1 MSNTSNVV
9 SGIAMN
15 LRLIAAIAFVV
26 APFGVALTKNEPATA
41 YVYKPSREQA
51 QAALLAT
58 RFLTNFHYKRVPL
71 DDAMSKTIFD
81 RYLESLD
88 GDKLFFTAADVAEFR
103 TYADALDDAIFD
115 QKLEPPFEV
124 YQRYVQRV
132 GERTAHARALLQK
145 GFDFTIDEQY
155 RFDRE
160 HAMWAAGDK
169 ELDELW
175 RQRVK
180 NDWLRLKLAGRDDKG
195 IRETL
200 DKRYVGFEKRLRELD
215 GDDVFQSF
223 MNAYSSAIEP
233 HTNYMSPRASEN
245 FNIQMRLSL
254 EGIGAVL
261 GREDEYTAIRQ
272 IVKGGPADLSKR
284 LKVGDRIVAVG
295 QGDQGTMT
303 DVVGW
308 RLDDVVD
315 QIRGKKGT
323 TVRLDVLAADA
334 GLDSK
339 PVPLTLVR
347 DKVRLEEQAARSE
360 LIEVESGKATH
371 RIGVVRLPTFY
382 HDFEGARRGDANYA
396 SSTRDVA
403 KLIKELKT
411 KQIDGLVVDLRG
423 NGGGSLTEAS
433 DLSGLFIDEGPV
445 VQVRDA
451 QGRVTIEG
459 DADKGV
465 AWDGPLA
472 VMIDRESA
480 SASEIFAAAMQDFGR
495 ALILGENSFGKGT
508 VQNLIDLDQYA
519 RDPSVHFGQ
528 LKLTVAQFFRINGG
542 STQHR
547 GVVPDIAY
555 PQTAWA
561 EDFGESALDFALPY
575 SEVKAADY
583 VRSGDLSALTPL
595 LATRHDARIA
605 KDQEFKWWFED
616 LAEYQKQRDRKE
628 MSLLESARRAERDLN
643 EKKRTDRKAAR
654 IAAGIDPPSKAADA
668 DGDDGLLADER
679 REKAAEEDAD
689 AKDKPDFL
697 LREGAHILADAIDLL
712 SADQH
717 LAARVK
723 SFDLHA
729 SGATRVD

>member
-1 MSNTSNVV
+1 
-9 SGIAMN
+9 MN

-26 APFGVALTKNEPATA
+26 APFGVALTKTEPAPA

-103 TYADALDDAIFD
+103 AHADALDDAIFD

-145 GFDFTIDEQY
+145 GFDFTVDEQY

-284 LKVGDRIVAVG
+284 LKVGDRIVGVG

-360 LIEVESGKATH
+360 LIEVEAGKTTH

-403 KLIKELKT
+403 RLIKELKG

-561 EDFGESALDFALPY
+561 GEDFGESALDFALPY

-643 EKKRTDRKAAR
+643 EKKRADRKAAR
-654 IAAGIDPPSKAADA
+654 IAAGIDPPNQDADA
-668 DGDDGLLADER
+668 SGDDGLLADER
-679 REKAAEEDAD
+679 REKAADDDAE

-712 SADQH
+712 SADRQ

-729 SGATRVD
+729 PGATRVD

>member
-1 MSNTSNVV
+1 
-9 SGIAMN
+9 MN

-26 APFGVALTKNEPATA
+26 APFGVALTKTEPAPA

-103 TYADALDDAIFD
+103 AHADALDDAIFD

-145 GFDFTIDEQY
+145 GFDFTVDEQY

-284 LKVGDRIVAVG
+284 LKVGDRIVGVG

-360 LIEVESGKATH
+360 LIEVEAGKTTH

-403 KLIKELKT
+403 RLIKELKG

-561 EDFGESALDFALPY
+561 GEDFGESALDFALPY

-643 EKKRTDRKAAR
+643 EKKRADRKAAR
-654 IAAGIDPPSKAADA
+654 IAAGIDPPNQDADA
-668 DGDDGLLADER
+668 SGDDGLLADER
-679 REKAAEEDAD
+679 REKAADDDAD

-712 SADQH
+712 SADRQ

-729 SGATRVD
+729 PGATRVD

>member
-1 MSNTSNVV
+1 
-9 SGIAMN
+9 MN
-15 LRLIAAIAFVV
+15 LRVIAAIVFVV
-26 APFGVALTKNEPATA
+26 APFGAALTKAEPAAA
-41 YVYKPSREQA
+41 YVTKPSREQA

-88 GDKLFFTAADVAEFR
+88 GDKLFFTAADIAEFR
-103 TYADALDDAIFD
+103 THADALDDAIFD
-115 QKLEPPFEV
+115 QKLEPPFVV

-132 GERTAHARALLQK
+132 GERTAHARALLEK
-145 GFDFTIDEQY
+145 GFDFSVDEQY

-160 HAMWAAGDK
+160 HAMWASGGK

-200 DKRYVGFEKRLRELD
+200 DKRYAGFEKRLRELD

-233 HTNYMSPRASEN
+233 HTNYMSPRTSEN

-284 LKVGDRIVAVG
+284 LKVGDRIVGVG
-295 QGDQGTMT
+295 QGDQGAMT

-360 LIEVESGKATH
+360 LIEVTSGKATR
-371 RIGVVRLPTFY
+371 RIGVVHLPTFY

-403 KLIKELKT
+403 RLINELKG
-411 KQIDGLVVDLRG
+411 KQIEGLVIDLRG

-451 QGRVTIEG
+451 QGRITIEG
-459 DADKGV
+459 DADKGMV
-465 AWDGPLA
+465 WDGPLA
-472 VMIDRESA
+472 VMINRESA

-547 GVVPDIAY
+547 GVVPDIAFA
-555 PQTAWA
+555 QTAWSG

-595 LATRHDARIA
+595 LAARHDARIA
-605 KDQEFKWWFED
+605 QDQEFKWWFED
-616 LAEYQKQRDRKE
+616 LADYQTQRDRKE
-628 MSLLESARRAERDLN
+628 MSLLESARRAERDRN
-643 EKKRTDRKAAR
+643 EKKRSDRKAAR
-654 IAAGIDPPSKAADA
+654 IAAGIDPPNQADDA
-668 DGDDGLLADER
+668 SGDDGLLADER
-679 REKAAEEDAD
+679 REKAADEDAEV
-689 AKDKPDFL
+689 KDKPDFL

-712 SADQH
+712 SADQR

-723 SFDLHA
+723 SFDLHVP
-729 SGATRVD
+729 GATRVD

>member
-1 MSNTSNVV
+1 
-9 SGIAMN
+9 MN

-26 APFGVALTKNEPATA
+26 APFGVALTKTEPAPA

-103 TYADALDDAIFD
+103 AHADALDDAIFD

-145 GFDFTIDEQY
+145 GFDFTVDEQY

-180 NDWLRLKLAGRDDKG
+180 NDWLRLKLAGRDEKG

-284 LKVGDRIVAVG
+284 LKVGDRIVGVG

-347 DKVRLEEQAARSE
+347 DKVRLEEQAARFE
-360 LIEVESGKATH
+360 LIEVEAGKTTH

-403 KLIKELKT
+403 RLIKELKG

-561 EDFGESALDFALPY
+561 GEDFGESALDFALPY

-643 EKKRTDRKAAR
+643 EKKRADRKAAR
-654 IAAGIDPPSKAADA
+654 IAAGIDPPNQDADA
-668 DGDDGLLADER
+668 SGDDGLLADER
-679 REKAAEEDAD
+679 REKAAEDDAE

-712 SADQH
+712 SADRQ

-729 SGATRVD
+729 PGATRVD

>member
-1 MSNTSNVV
+1 
-9 SGIAMN
+9 MN

-26 APFGVALTKNEPATA
+26 APFGVALTKSEAA
-41 YVYKPSREQA
+41 AVYSYKPSSEQA

-88 GDKLFFTAADVAEFR
+88 GDKLFLTAADVSEFR
-103 TYADALDDAIFD
+103 AYADALDDAIFD
-115 QKLEPPFEV
+115 QRLAPPFEI
-124 YQRYVQRV
+124 YARYVQRV
-132 GERTAHARALLQK
+132 AERTAHARALLAK
-145 GFDFTIDEQY
+145 GFDFGVDEQY

-160 HAMWAAGDK
+160 HALWAADAK

-175 RQRVK
+175 RLRVK
-180 NDWLRLKLAGRDDKG
+180 NDWLRLKLAGRDDQG
-195 IRETL
+195 IRDTL
-200 DKRYVGFEKRLRELD
+200 DKRYAGFEKRLGELD
-215 GDDVFQSF
+215 GDDVFQTF

-261 GREDEYTAIRQ
+261 SREDEYTTIRQ
-272 IVKGGPADLSKR
+272 IVKGGPADLSDK
-284 LKVGDRIVAVG
+284 LQVGDRIVAVG
-295 QGDQGTMT
+295 QGDKGALT

-308 RLDDVVD
+308 RIDDVVD
-315 QIRGKKGT
+315 LIRGKKGT

-334 GLDSK
+334 GADGK
-339 PVPLTLVR
+339 PVQLTLVR
-347 DKVRLEEQAARSE
+347 DKVRLEEQAAKSE
-360 LIEVESGKATH
+360 LIEVGTGKSAH

-403 KLIKELKT
+403 KLIKELKG
-411 KQIDGLVVDLRG
+411 KQIDGLVIDLRG

-459 DADKGV
+459 DAEKGA

-495 ALILGENSFGKGT
+495 ALIIGENSFGKGT

-555 PQTAWA
+555 PQTAWGS
-561 EDFGESALDFALPY
+561 EDFGESSLDFALPY
-575 SEVKAADY
+575 TEVKAADF
-583 VRSGDLSALTPL
+583 VRSGDLSALKPL
-595 LATRHDARIA
+595 LETRHETRIA
-605 KDQEFKWWFED
+605 KDQEFKWWFDD
-616 LAEYQKQRDRKE
+616 LAEYQKQRERKD
-628 MSLLESARRAERDLN
+628 MSLLESARRSERDQN
-643 EKKRTDRKAAR
+643 ELKRAERKAAR
-654 IAAGIDPPSKAADA
+654 IAAGIDPPGKESV

-679 REKAAEEDAD
+679 RNDKAAADAEDAVE
-689 AKDKPDFL
+689 KPDFL
-697 LREGAHILADAIDLL
+697 LREGAYILADAIDLL
-712 SADQH
+712 STDQR
-717 LAARVK
+717 LAAQVK

-729 SGATRVD
+729 DKPVVD

>member
-1 MSNTSNVV
+1 
-9 SGIAMN
+9 MN

-26 APFGVALTKNEPATA
+26 APFGVALTKTEPAPA

-71 DDAMSKTIFD
+71 DDAMSKTILD

-103 TYADALDDAIFD
+103 AHADALDDAIFD

-145 GFDFTIDEQY
+145 GFDFTVDEQY

-284 LKVGDRIVAVG
+284 LKVGDRIVGVG

-360 LIEVESGKATH
+360 LIEVEAGKTTH

-403 KLIKELKT
+403 RLIKELKG

-561 EDFGESALDFALPY
+561 GEDFGESALDFALPY

-643 EKKRTDRKAAR
+643 EKKRADRKAAR
-654 IAAGIDPPSKAADA
+654 IAAGIDPPNQDADA
-668 DGDDGLLADER
+668 SGDDGLLADER
-679 REKAAEEDAD
+679 REKAADDDAE

-712 SADQH
+712 SADRQ

-729 SGATRVD
+729 PGATRVD

>member
-1 MSNTSNVV
+1 
-9 SGIAMN
+9 MN

-26 APFGVALTKNEPATA
+26 APFGVALTKTEPAGSA
-41 YVYKPSREQA
+41 EARQPSREQA

-88 GDKLFFTAADVAEFR
+88 GDKLFFTASDIASFRVHADL
-103 TYADALDDAIFD
+103 LDDAIFD
-115 QKLEPPFEV
+115 QKIEPPFEI
-124 YQRYVQRV
+124 YQRYLTRV
-132 GERTAHARALLQK
+132 GERTAHARALLQQ
-145 GFDFTIDEQY
+145 GFDFTVDEQY

-160 HAMWAAGDK
+160 QAPWAANTK
-169 ELDELW
+169 ELDEIW

-180 NDWLRLKLAGRDDKG
+180 NDWLRLKLAGRDDKA

-200 DKRYVGFEKRLRELD
+200 DKRYVGFEKRLRELG
-215 GDDVFQSF
+215 GDDVFQTF

-233 HTNYMSPRASEN
+233 HTSYMSPRTSEN

-261 GREDEYTAIRQ
+261 SREDEYTIIRQ

-284 LKVGDRIVAVG
+284 LKVGDRITAVG
-295 QGDQGTMT
+295 QGEQGAMT
-303 DVVGW
+303 DVIGW
-308 RLDDVVD
+308 RIDDVVD
-315 QIRGKKGT
+315 LIRGKKGT

-334 GLDSK
+334 GPDGK
-339 PVPLTLVR
+339 PVPLVLVR
-347 DKVRLEEQAARSE
+347 DKVRLEEQAAKSD
-360 LIEVESGKATH
+360 LIEVGTGKNVH

-403 KLIKELKT
+403 KLIKALKT
-411 KQIDGLVVDLRG
+411 QQIDGLVVDLRG
-423 NGGGSLTEAS
+423 NGGGSLTEAA
-433 DLSGLFIDEGPV
+433 DLSGLFIDQGPV

-451 QGRVTIEG
+451 QGRISVEG
-459 DADKGV
+459 DDEPGA

-495 ALILGENSFGKGT
+495 ALVIGENSFGKGT

-519 RDPSVHFGQ
+519 RDPAVHFGQ
-528 LKLTVAQFFRINGG
+528 LKLTVAQFFRVNGG

-547 GVVPDIAY
+547 GVAPDIAY

-561 EDFGESALDFALPY
+561 TDDFGESALDFALPY
-575 SEVKAADY
+575 SEVKPASFE
-583 VRSGDLSALTPL
+583 RSGDLSVLTPL
-595 LATRHDARIA
+595 LAARHESRIA

-616 LAEYQKQRDRKE
+616 LAEYQKQRERTE

-643 EKKRTDRKAAR
+643 EKKRAERKAAR
-654 IAAGIDPPSKAADA
+654 IAAGIDPPGKDDDA
-668 DGDDGLLADER
+668 SGDDGLLADER
-679 REKAAEEDAD
+679 RTAEQDAKREAEEDA
-689 AKDKPDFL
+689 AEKPDFL
-697 LREGAHILADAIDLL
+697 LREAAHILADAIDLL
-712 SADQH
+712 STDQG

-729 SGATRVD
+729 AGAARVD

>member
-1 MSNTSNVV
+1 
-9 SGIAMN
+9 MN

-26 APFGVALTKNEPATA
+26 APFGVALTKTEPTAA

-103 TYADALDDAIFD
+103 AHADALDDAIFD

-145 GFDFTIDEQY
+145 GFDFTVDEQY

-360 LIEVESGKATH
+360 LIEVEAGKTTH

-403 KLIKELKT
+403 RLIKELKG

-561 EDFGESALDFALPY
+561 GEDFGESALDFALPY

-643 EKKRTDRKAAR
+643 EKKRADRKAAR
-654 IAAGIDPPSKAADA
+654 IAAGIDPPNQDADA
-668 DGDDGLLADER
+668 SGDDGLLADER
-679 REKAAEEDAD
+679 REKAAEDDAE

-712 SADQH
+712 SADRQ

-729 SGATRVD
+729 PGATRVD

>member
-1 MSNTSNVV
+1 
-9 SGIAMN
+9 MN

-26 APFGVALTKNEPATA
+26 APFGAALTKPEPATG
-41 YVYKPSREQA
+41 YSYKPSTEQA

-88 GDKLFFTAADVAEFR
+88 GDKLFFVASDISEFR
-103 TYADALDDAIFD
+103 VHADALDDAIFD
-115 QKLEPPFEV
+115 QRLAPPFDI
-124 YQRYVQRV
+124 YARYIERV
-132 GERTAHARALLQK
+132 AERTAHARTLLEK
-145 GFDFTIDEQY
+145 GFDFTVDEQY

-160 HAMWAAGDK
+160 HAMWAGHAKD
-169 ELDELW
+169 LDELW
-175 RQRVK
+175 RLRVK
-180 NDWLRLKLAGRDDKG
+180 NDWLRLKLAGRDDNS

-200 DKRYVGFEKRLRELD
+200 DKRYAGFEKRLRELD

-233 HTNYMSPRASEN
+233 HTNYMSPRTSEN

-261 GREDEYTAIRQ
+261 SRDDEYTTIRQ
-272 IVKGGPADLSKR
+272 IVKGGPADLSDQ

-295 QGDQGTMT
+295 QGDKGALT

-308 RLDDVVD
+308 RIDDVVEL
-315 QIRGKKGT
+315 IRGKKGT
-323 TVRLDVLAADA
+323 TVRLDVLAAEA
-334 GLDSK
+334 GADGK
-339 PVPLTLVR
+339 PVQLTLVR
-347 DKVRLEEQAARSE
+347 DKVRLQDQAAKSE
-360 LIEVESGKATH
+360 LIDVGAGQDAH

-403 KLIKELKT
+403 KLIKELKD
-411 KQIDGLVVDLRG
+411 KQIDGLVIDLRG

-451 QGRVTIEG
+451 QGRVSIEG
-459 DADKGV
+459 DAEKGV

-495 ALILGENSFGKGT
+495 ALIIGENSFGKGT

-547 GVVPDIAY
+547 GVAPDIAY

-561 EDFGESALDFALPY
+561 SEDFGESALDFALPY
-575 SEVKAADY
+575 TEVKPADY

-595 LATRHDARIA
+595 LATRHEARIA
-605 KDQEFKWWFED
+605 KDQEFKWWFDD
-616 LAEYQKQRDRKE
+616 LADYQKQRDRKD

-643 EKKRTDRKAAR
+643 EKKRADRKAAR
-654 IAAGIDPPSKAADA
+654 IAAGIDPPGKASDA
-668 DGDDGLLADER
+668 SGDDGLLADER
-679 REKAAEEDAD
+679 RDDNAEADDDAAE
-689 AKDKPDFL
+689 KPDFL
-697 LREGAHILADAIDLL
+697 LREAAHILADAIDLL
-712 SADQH
+712 STDDG

-729 SGATRVD
+729 GARVD

>member
-1 MSNTSNVV
+1 
-9 SGIAMN
+9 MN
-15 LRLIAAIAFVV
+15 LRLIAAIAFIV
-26 APFGVALTKNEPATA
+26 APFGVALTKTEPAA
-41 YVYKPSREQA
+41 SAAAYKPSREQA

-88 GDKLFFTAADVAEFR
+88 GDKLFFTAADISEFR
-103 TYADALDDAIFD
+103 IYADALDDAIFD
-115 QKLEPPFEV
+115 QRIEPPFDI
-124 YQRYVQRV
+124 YQRYLQRV
-132 GERTAHARALLQK
+132 AERTAHARALLEK
-145 GFDFTIDEQY
+145 GFDFTVDEQY

-160 HAMWAAGDK
+160 NAMWASNGK

-180 NDWLRLKLAGRDDKG
+180 NDWLRLKLAGRDDKA
-195 IRETL
+195 IRDTL
-200 DKRYVGFEKRLRELD
+200 DKRYAGFEKRLRELG

-233 HTNYMSPRASEN
+233 HTNYMSPRTSEN

-261 GREDEYTAIRQ
+261 SREDEYTTIRQ

-284 LKVGDRIVAVG
+284 LKVGDRITAVG
-295 QGDQGTMT
+295 QGEGGSMV

-308 RLDDVVD
+308 RIDDVVD
-315 QIRGKKGT
+315 LIRGKKGT

-334 GLDSK
+334 GPDGK
-339 PVPLTLVR
+339 PTPLVLVR
-347 DKVRLEEQAARSE
+347 DKVRLEEQAAKSN
-360 LIEVESGKATH
+360 LIEVGTGKNVH
-371 RIGVVRLPTFY
+371 RIGVVHLPTFY

-403 KLIKELKT
+403 KLIKELKA

-433 DLSGLFIDEGPV
+433 DLSGLFIDQGPV

-451 QGRVTIEG
+451 QGRLTIEG
-459 DADKGV
+459 DDEPGAV
-465 AWDGPLA
+465 WDGPLA

-495 ALILGENSFGKGT
+495 ALVIGENSFGKGT

-528 LKLTVAQFFRINGG
+528 LKLTVAQFFRVNGG

-547 GVVPDIAY
+547 GVAPDIAY

-561 EDFGESALDFALPY
+561 SEDFGESALDFALPY
-575 SEVKAADY
+575 SEVKPASY
-583 VRSGDLSALTPL
+583 ERSGDLSLLTPL
-595 LATRHDARIA
+595 LAPRHEARIA
-605 KDQEFKWWFED
+605 KDQEFKWWLED
-616 LAEYQKQRDRKE
+616 LAEFKKQRERKE

-643 EKKRTDRKAAR
+643 EKKRAERKAAR
-654 IAAGIDPPSKAADA
+654 IAAGIDPPGKDDDA
-668 DGDDGLLADER
+668 SGDDGLLADER
-679 REKAAEEDAD
+679 RGKAAEQAQDEEEE
-689 AKDKPDFL
+689 DKPDFL
-697 LREGAHILADAIDLL
+697 LREAAHILADAIDLL
-712 SADQH
+712 STDQG

-729 SGATRVD
+729 PAATRVD

>member
-1 MSNTSNVV
+1 
-9 SGIAMN
+9 MN

-26 APFGVALTKNEPATA
+26 APFGAALTKPEPATG
-41 YVYKPSREQA
+41 YSYKPSTEQA

-88 GDKLFFTAADVAEFR
+88 GDKLFFVASDISEFR
-103 TYADALDDAIFD
+103 VHADALDDAIFD
-115 QKLEPPFEV
+115 QRLAPPFDI
-124 YQRYVQRV
+124 YARYIERV
-132 GERTAHARALLQK
+132 AERTAHARTLLEK
-145 GFDFTIDEQY
+145 GFDFTVDEQY

-160 HAMWAAGDK
+160 HAMWAGHAKD
-169 ELDELW
+169 LDELW
-175 RQRVK
+175 RLRVK
-180 NDWLRLKLAGRDDKG
+180 NDWLRLKLAGRDDKS

-200 DKRYVGFEKRLRELD
+200 DKRYAGFEKRLRELD

-233 HTNYMSPRASEN
+233 HTNYMSPRTSEN

-261 GREDEYTAIRQ
+261 SRDDEYTTIRQ
-272 IVKGGPADLSKR
+272 IVKGGPADLSDQ

-295 QGDQGTMT
+295 QGDKGALT

-308 RLDDVVD
+308 RIDDVVEL
-315 QIRGKKGT
+315 IRGKKGT
-323 TVRLDVLAADA
+323 TVRLDVLAAEA
-334 GLDSK
+334 GADGK
-339 PVPLTLVR
+339 PVQLTLVR
-347 DKVRLEEQAARSE
+347 DKVRLQDQAAKSE
-360 LIEVESGKATH
+360 LIDVGAGQDAH

-403 KLIKELKT
+403 KLIKELKD
-411 KQIDGLVVDLRG
+411 KQIDGLVIDLRG

-451 QGRVTIEG
+451 QGRVSIEG
-459 DADKGV
+459 DAEKGV

-495 ALILGENSFGKGT
+495 ALIIGENSFGKGT

-547 GVVPDIAY
+547 GVAPDIAY

-561 EDFGESALDFALPY
+561 SEDFGESALDFALPY
-575 SEVKAADY
+575 TEVKPADY

-595 LATRHDARIA
+595 LATRHEARIA
-605 KDQEFKWWFED
+605 KDQEFKWWFDD
-616 LAEYQKQRDRKE
+616 LADYQKQRDRKD

-643 EKKRTDRKAAR
+643 EKKRADRKAAR
-654 IAAGIDPPSKAADA
+654 IAAGIDPPGKASDA
-668 DGDDGLLADER
+668 SGDDGLLADER
-679 REKAAEEDAD
+679 RDDNAEADDDAAE
-689 AKDKPDFL
+689 KPDFL
-697 LREGAHILADAIDLL
+697 LREAAHILADAIDLL
-712 SADQH
+712 STDDG

-729 SGATRVD
+729 GARVD